1 MNFINEIIND
11 DCLKVLSQMPEESV
25 DLVVSDI
32 PYKIIA
38 GGVRIIYKDDE
49 RGGVLNK
56 RDYSK
61 TDPQGVLGRGRIIV
75 ETDDN
80 PIGRKW
86 LKKGTNNI
94 PSAVK
99 DGKMFEYNEI
109 EFSEWLPLVYKVLKK
124 GTHCYLMINGRNLA
138 ELTKQAEKVGFIWQ
152 QLLVWKKG
160 NATPNKY
167 YMNACE
173 YILMLS
179 KRPARNID
187 NMGRKNVIEVSNI
200 IGNKTHPTEKP
211 VALLKVLIE
220 ASSNKGDL
228 VLDMFCGTGSTLVA
242 AKELGRNYIGVDIDA
257 GYCEIAKERLERVQ
271 NNLF

>member
-1 MNFINEIIND
+1 MEINTIINEN
-11 DCLKVLSQMPEESV
+11 CLNILSQMPEESV

-38 GGVRIIYKDDE
+38 GGVRVIYQSDE
-49 RGGVLNK
+49 CGGIFNK

-61 TDPQGVLGRGRIIV
+61 TDPQGVLGRGRVIV
-75 ETDDN
+75 QTDDN
-80 PIGRKW
+80 PIGRKC
-86 LKKGTNNI
+86 LKKGGNT

-99 DGKMFEYNEI
+99 DGKMFEHNEI

-138 ELTKQAEKVGFIWQ
+138 ELTKQAEKVGFTWQ

-187 NMGRKNVIEVSNI
+187 NMGRKNVIEVNNI

-211 VALLKVLIE
+211 LSLLKVLIE

-228 VLDMFCGTGSTLVA
+228 VLDMFCGTGSACVS
-242 AKELGRNYIGVDIDA
+242 AKELGRNYIGVDIDG
-257 GYCEIAKERLERVQ
+257 GYCKVARERLNRVQ
-271 NNLF
+271 SNMF